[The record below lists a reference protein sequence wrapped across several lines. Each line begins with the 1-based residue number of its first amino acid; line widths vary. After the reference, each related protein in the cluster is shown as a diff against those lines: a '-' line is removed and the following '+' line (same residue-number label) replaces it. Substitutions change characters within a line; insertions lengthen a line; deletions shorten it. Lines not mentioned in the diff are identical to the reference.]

1 MSGHSKWATIRR
13 KKGALDAKRGK
24 LFTKLI
30 KELTIAARE
39 GGGDPAGNPRLRLAI
54 DNAKAANM
62 PADNIDRA
70 IKKATGELEGITIS
84 ELTYEGYGP
93 GGIALLVEVAT
104 DNKNRTVA
112 EVRHIFSKH
121 SGNMGES
128 GSVAW
133 MFEKKGII
141 TLPKQDKSEDD
152 ILEDDI
158 LEVVLNAGAEDMR
171 TEDEYFEIQ
180 TDVESFESVR
190 KALAD
195 KNLSMENASLQ
206 WIAKNTVTI
215 SGENAEKM
223 MKLIEGLEDCDDVQ
237 NVYSNADFD
246 EEFIKQ
252 QS

>member
-1 MSGHSKWATIRR
+1 MSGHSKWATIKR

-39 GGGDPAGNPRLRLAI
+39 GGGDPAGNPRLRLAV

-70 IKKATGELEGITIS
+70 IKKATGELEGVTIS

-93 GGIALLVEVAT
+93 GGVALLVEVAT

-112 EVRHIFSKH
+112 EVRHIFSKNT
-121 SGNMGES
+121 GNMGES

-141 TLPKQDKSEDD
+141 TLPKQGKSEDD
-152 ILEDDI
+152 ILEI
-158 LEVVLNAGAEDMR
+158 ALNAGAEDMR

-180 TDVESFESVR
+180 TEIESFEPVR
-190 KALAD
+190 RALID
-195 KNLSMENASLQ
+195 KELTLDNASLQ
-206 WIAKNTVTI
+206 WIAKNTINVA
-215 SGENAEKM
+215 GENAEKM
-223 MKLIEGLEDCDDVQ
+223 MKLIESLEDSDDVQ

>member
-1 MSGHSKWATIRR
+1 MSGHSKWSTIKR

-39 GGGDPAGNPRLRLAI
+39 GGGDPAANPRLRLAV

-70 IKKATGELEGITIS
+70 IKKATGELEGVTIS

-93 GGIALLVEVAT
+93 GGVALLVEVAT
-104 DNKNRTVA
+104 DNNNRTVA
-112 EVRHIFSKH
+112 EVRHLFSKH
-121 SGNMGES
+121 GGNMGES

-133 MFEKKGII
+133 MFEKKGVVS
-141 TLPKQDKSEDD
+141 LPKQGESEDD
-152 ILEDDI
+152 ILEI
-158 LEVVLNAGAEDMR
+158 ALNAGAEDMR

-180 TDVESFESVR
+180 TEVESFEPVR
-190 KALAD
+190 RALIE
-195 KNLSMENASLQ
+195 KNLTLDNASLQ
-206 WIAKNTVTI
+206 WIAKNIINVA
-215 SGENAEKM
+215 GENAETM
-223 MKLIEGLEDCDDVQ
+223 MKLIESLEDCDDVQ

>member
-39 GGGDPAGNPRLRLAI
+39 GGGDPAGNPRLRLAV

-62 PADNIDRA
+62 PADNIERA
-70 IKKATGELEGITIS
+70 IKKATGELEGTTIS

-112 EVRHIFSKH
+112 EVRHLFSKH
-121 SGNMGES
+121 GGNMGES

-133 MFEKKGII
+133 MFEKKGVIS
-141 TLPKQDKSEDD
+141 LPKQNKSEDD
-152 ILEDDI
+152 ILEI
-158 LEVVLNAGAEDMR
+158 VLNAGAEDLHS
-171 TEDEYFEIQ
+171 EDEFFEIQ
-180 TDVESFESVR
+180 TDVESFEPVR
-190 KALAD
+190 KALLD
-195 KNLSMENASLQ
+195 NNLSLDNASLQ
-206 WIAKNTVTI
+206 WIAKNTI
-215 SGENAEKM
+215 NIAGENAEKM

-252 QS
+252 QT